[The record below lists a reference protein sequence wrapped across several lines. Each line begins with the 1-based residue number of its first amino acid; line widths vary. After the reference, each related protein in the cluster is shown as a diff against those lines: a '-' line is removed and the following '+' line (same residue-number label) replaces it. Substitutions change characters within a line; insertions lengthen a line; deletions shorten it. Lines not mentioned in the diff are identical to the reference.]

1 METTFDILVISD
13 LKWNI
18 LNPKDN
24 NKKKKKKKT
33 GGFTAIPVNV
43 QKQSTMPYHLD
54 NPWRTSSIDVENL
67 RYLNK

>member
-24 NKKKKKKKT
+24 NKKKKKQVVLLQ
-33 GGFTAIPVNV
+33 F
-43 QKQSTMPYHLD
+43 QSTYKSKAQCL
-54 NPWRTSSIDVENL
+54 TT
-67 RYLNK
+67 

>member
-24 NKKKKKKKT
+24 NKRKKKT
-33 GGFTAIPVNV
+33 GGFVAIPVG
-43 QKQSTMPYHLD
+43 
-54 NPWRTSSIDVENL
+54 
-67 RYLNK
+67 

>member
-24 NKKKKKKKT
+24 NKKKKKKQVVLLQ
-33 GGFTAIPVNV
+33 F
-43 QKQSTMPYHLD
+43 QSTYKSKAQCL
-54 NPWRTSSIDVENL
+54 TT
-67 RYLNK
+67 